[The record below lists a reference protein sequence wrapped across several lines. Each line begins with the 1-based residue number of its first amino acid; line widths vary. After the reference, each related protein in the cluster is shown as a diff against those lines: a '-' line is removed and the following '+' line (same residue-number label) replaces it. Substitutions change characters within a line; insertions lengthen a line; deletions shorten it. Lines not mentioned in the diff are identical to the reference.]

1 MKLFNKY
8 KQRCEFC
15 GESLMNEKCYVVR
28 EKVPTGFA
36 ALSSEEPTLLDAVD
50 CPKCGRQR
58 LIGIRARAIT
68 NRQEKKYEDDSITCS
83 NNNIVDTEHEC

>member
-15 GESLMNEKCYVVR
+15 GESLTNEKCYTVR

-58 LIGIRARAIT
+58 LIGIRARAIVI
-68 NRQEKKYEDDSITCS
+68 REEEGDEE
-83 NNNIVDTEHEC
+83 V

>member
-1 MKLFNKY
+1 MRLFNKY

-15 GESLMNEKCYVVR
+15 GESLMNEKCYTVR

-58 LIGIRARAIT
+58 LIGVRARAIT
-68 NRQEKKYEDDSITCS
+68 NRQERKYEDNSIICGDSHVTH
-83 NNNIVDTEHEC
+83 TEPEC

>member
-8 KQRCEFC
+8 KQKCEFC
-15 GESLMNEKCYVVR
+15 GESLMNEKCYTIR
-28 EKVPTGFA
+28 EKVPMGFA

-58 LIGIRARAIT
+58 LIGIRARAIE
-68 NRQEKKYEDDSITCS
+68 QEEKNENCSIVCSDSNT
-83 NNNIVDTEHEC
+83 VDTEHEC